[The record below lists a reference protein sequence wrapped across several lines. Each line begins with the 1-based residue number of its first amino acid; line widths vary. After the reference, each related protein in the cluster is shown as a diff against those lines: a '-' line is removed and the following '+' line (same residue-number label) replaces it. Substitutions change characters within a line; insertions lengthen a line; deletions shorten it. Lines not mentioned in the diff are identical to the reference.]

1 MSKSY
6 DFAGWVTRA
15 NLRCTDGR
23 IIMNDAFKG
32 CDGKRVPLVWAH
44 QHNSVEDV
52 LGHMDLENRGEG
64 VYGYGYFNETD
75 SGQNAKE
82 LVRNGDVTAMSIYA
96 NQLKQEGSSV
106 RHGVIR
112 EVSLVLA
119 GANPG
124 AFIDSVMMHAD
135 GTTYTSDDEAQIY
148 TGKVMEV
155 IDMANKLEHADQAEE
170 KQEKPAAEK
179 PEEGNETIGEIFNT
193 LSDKQKKAVYAIV
206 GSIMDDEDGD
216 DEEDD
221 DEEDDSEEDDA
232 DMKHNVFDTETN
244 PMDVISHDEMTA
256 VITDARSRGSMKDAA
271 LAHGITNIG
280 NLFPEAQM
288 IEKTPE
294 FYKRDTDWV
303 SVVMNG
309 VHRSPFRRVKSTYA
323 DITADDARAR
333 GYVKGNQKVEE
344 TITALKR
351 VTTPTTVYKLQKLD
365 RDDVIDITDFD
376 VVAWIKGEM
385 RMMLDEEIARAILVG
400 DGRTASSNDKINEQ
414 NIRPIWKDDE
424 AYTIHHITALAK
436 DATQDDVAIA
446 FIRDSVKSRKDYKGS
461 GNPTL
466 FTTEDHL
473 TNMLL
478 LEDRVGRRLYDTVEK
493 LATAMRVSRIITVPV
508 MEGLSRVTTAA
519 DAGVTT
525 GTTVQLA
532 GIIVNLGDYNVG
544 ADRGGEVN
552 LFDDFDIN
560 YNKQEYLIE
569 TRCSGAMIRPK
580 AAIALEY
587 YQATA

>member
-23 IIMNDAFKG
+23 IIMNDAFKD

-44 QHNSVEDV
+44 QHNSVDDV

-106 RHGVIR
+106 KHGVIR

-135 GTTYTSDDEAQIY
+135 GTTYTSEDEAQIY
-148 TGKVMEV
+148 TGKIMEV
-155 IDMANKLEHADQAEE
+155 IDMANKLEHADQAKE
-170 KQEKPAAEK
+170 KQETPAAEK

-206 GSIMDDEDGD
+206 GSIMDNEDGD
-216 DEEDD
+216 DEE
-221 DEEDDSEEDDA
+221 EENDSEEDDA

-256 VITDARSRGSMKDAA
+256 VITEARSRGSMKDAA
-271 LAHGITNIG
+271 LAHGITNVG
-280 NLFPEAQM
+280 NLFPEAQT

-309 VHRSPFRRVKSTYA
+309 VHRSPFSRVKSTYA

-333 GYVKGNQKVEE
+333 GYVKGNQKAEE
-344 TITALKR
+344 TIAALKR
-351 VTTPTTVYKLQKLD
+351 VTTPTTIYKLQKLD
-365 RDDVIDITDFD
+365 RDDVVDITDFD

-400 DGRTASSNDKINEQ
+400 DGRNASSNDKINEQ

-424 AYTIHHITALAK
+424 AYTIHHIAELAK

-461 GNPTL
+461 GNPIL

-519 DAGVTT
+519 DAGVST
-525 GTTVQLA
+525 GTTVHLA

-580 AAIALEY
+580 SAIALEY
-587 YQATA
+587 CQAIA

>member
-23 IIMNDAFKG
+23 IIMNDAFKD

-44 QHNSVEDV
+44 QHNSVDDV

-135 GTTYTSDDEAQIY
+135 GTTYTSEDEAQIY
-148 TGKVMEV
+148 TGKIMEV
-155 IDMANKLEHADQAEE
+155 IDMANKLKHADQAEE
-170 KQEKPAAEK
+170 KQETPAAEK

-206 GSIMDDEDGD
+206 GSIMDDEDG
-216 DEEDD
+216 E

-280 NLFPEAQM
+280 NLFPEAQT

-303 SVVMNG
+303 SVVMSG
-309 VHRSPFRRVKSTYA
+309 VHRSPFSRVKSTYA

-344 TITALKR
+344 TIAALKR
-351 VTTPTTVYKLQKLD
+351 VTTPTTIYKLQKLD
-365 RDDVIDITDFD
+365 RDDVVDITDFD

-400 DGRTASSNDKINEQ
+400 DGRNASSNDKINEQ

-424 AYTIHHITALAK
+424 AYTIHHIAELAK

-461 GNPTL
+461 GNPIL

-473 TNMLL
+473 TNTLL

-508 MEGLSRVTTAA
+508 MEGLTRTTTSA
-519 DAGVTT
+519 DVGVTN

-580 AAIALEY
+580 SAIALEY
-587 YQATA
+587 YMATT

>member
-135 GTTYTSDDEAQIY
+135 GTTYTSEDEAQIY

-170 KQEKPAAEK
+170 KQEKPAAKK
-179 PEEGNETIGEIFNT
+179 PEEGNETIGEIFKT

-206 GSIMDDEDGD
+206 GSIMDDEDG
-216 DEEDD
+216 D

>member
-23 IIMNDAFKG
+23 IIMNDAFKD

-44 QHNSVEDV
+44 QHNSVDDV

-106 RHGVIR
+106 KHGVIR

-135 GTTYTSDDEAQIY
+135 GTTYTSEDEAQIY
-148 TGKVMEV
+148 TGKIMEV
-155 IDMANKLEHADQAEE
+155 IDMANKLEHADQAKE
-170 KQEKPAAEK
+170 KQETPAAEK

-216 DEEDD
+216 DEE
-221 DEEDDSEEDDA
+221 EDDSEEDDA

-256 VITDARSRGSMKDAA
+256 VITEARSRGSMKDAA
-271 LAHGITNIG
+271 LAHGITNVG
-280 NLFPEAQM
+280 NLFPEAQT

-309 VHRSPFRRVKSTYA
+309 VHRSPFSRVKSTYA

-333 GYVKGNQKVEE
+333 GYVKGNQKAEE
-344 TITALKR
+344 TIAALKR
-351 VTTPTTVYKLQKLD
+351 VTTPTTIYKLQKLD
-365 RDDVIDITDFD
+365 RDDVVDITDFD

-400 DGRTASSNDKINEQ
+400 DGRNASSNDKINEQ

-424 AYTIHHITALAK
+424 AYTIHHIAELAK

-461 GNPTL
+461 GNPIL

-508 MEGLSRVTTAA
+508 MEGLTRTTTSA
-519 DAGVTT
+519 DVGVTS

-580 AAIALEY
+580 GAIALEY
-587 YQATA
+587 YMATA

>member
-23 IIMNDAFKG
+23 IIMNDAFKD

-44 QHNSVEDV
+44 QHNSVDDV

-135 GTTYTSDDEAQIY
+135 GTTYTSEDEAQIY
-148 TGKVMEV
+148 TGKIMEV
-155 IDMANKLEHADQAEE
+155 IDMANKLKHADQAEE
-170 KQEKPAAEK
+170 KKETPAAEK

-193 LSDKQKKAVYAIV
+193 LSEKQKKAVYAIV

-216 DEEDD
+216 DEEDN
-221 DEEDDSEEDDA
+221 SEEDDA

-280 NLFPEAQM
+280 NLFPEAQT

-309 VHRSPFRRVKSTYA
+309 VHRSPFSRVKSTYA

-344 TITALKR
+344 TIAALKR
-351 VTTPTTVYKLQKLD
+351 VTTPTTIYKLQKLD
-365 RDDVIDITDFD
+365 RDDVVDITDFD

-400 DGRTASSNDKINEQ
+400 DGRNASSNDKINEQ

-424 AYTIHHITALAK
+424 AYTIHHIAELAK
-436 DATQDDVAIA
+436 DATQDEVAIA

-461 GNPTL
+461 GNPIL

-508 MEGLSRVTTAA
+508 MEGLTRTTTSA
-519 DAGVTT
+519 DVGVTN
-525 GTTVQLA
+525 GTTVYLA

-580 AAIALEY
+580 GAIALEY
-587 YQATA
+587 YMATT

>member
-23 IIMNDAFKG
+23 IIMNDAFKD

-44 QHNSVEDV
+44 QHNSVDDV

-135 GTTYTSDDEAQIY
+135 GTTYTSEDEAQIY
-148 TGKVMEV
+148 TGKIMEV
-155 IDMANKLEHADQAEE
+155 IDMANKLEHADQAKE
-170 KQEKPAAEK
+170 KQETPAAEK

-216 DEEDD
+216 DEE
-221 DEEDDSEEDDA
+221 EDDYEEDDA
-232 DMKHNVFDTETN
+232 DMKHNVFDNETN

-271 LAHGITNIG
+271 LAHGITNVG
-280 NLFPEAQM
+280 NLFPEAQT

-309 VHRSPFRRVKSTYA
+309 VHRSPFSRVKSTYA

-333 GYVKGNQKVEE
+333 GYVKGNQKAEE
-344 TITALKR
+344 TIAALKR
-351 VTTPTTVYKLQKLD
+351 VTTPTTIYKLQKLD
-365 RDDVIDITDFD
+365 RDDVVDITDFD

-400 DGRTASSNDKINEQ
+400 DGRNASSNDKINEQ

-424 AYTIHHITALAK
+424 AYTIHHIAELAK

-461 GNPTL
+461 GNPIL

-508 MEGLSRVTTAA
+508 MEGLTRTTTSA
-519 DAGVTT
+519 DVGVTS

-580 AAIALEY
+580 GAIALEY
-587 YQATA
+587 YVATA

>member
-23 IIMNDAFKG
+23 IIMNDAFKD

-64 VYGYGYFNETD
+64 VYGYGYFNETE

-135 GTTYTSDDEAQIY
+135 GTTYTSEDEAQIY

-170 KQEKPAAEK
+170 KQETPAAEK

-206 GSIMDDEDGD
+206 GSIMDDADDG
-216 DEEDD
+216 D

-244 PMDVISHDEMTA
+244 PTDVISHDEMTA
-256 VITDARSRGSMKDAA
+256 VIADARSRGSMKDAA
-271 LAHGITNIG
+271 LAHGVTNIG
-280 NLFPEAQM
+280 NLFPEAQT

-309 VHRSPFRRVKSTYA
+309 VHRSPFSRVKSTYA

-344 TITALKR
+344 TIAALKR
-351 VTTPTTVYKLQKLD
+351 VTTPTTIYKLQKLD

-508 MEGLSRVTTAA
+508 MEGLYRVTTAA

-587 YQATA
+587 YQAVA

>member
-23 IIMNDAFKG
+23 IIMNDAFKD

-44 QHNSVEDV
+44 QHNSVDDV

-106 RHGVIR
+106 KHGVIR

-135 GTTYTSDDEAQIY
+135 GTTYTSEDEAQIY
-148 TGKVMEV
+148 TGKIMEV
-155 IDMANKLEHADQAEE
+155 IDMANKLEHADQAKE
-170 KQEKPAAEK
+170 KQETPAAEK

-216 DEEDD
+216 DEE
-221 DEEDDSEEDDA
+221 EDNSEEDDA

-271 LAHGITNIG
+271 LAHGITNVG
-280 NLFPEAQM
+280 NLFPEAQT

-309 VHRSPFRRVKSTYA
+309 VHRSPFSRVKSTYA

-333 GYVKGNQKVEE
+333 GYVKGNQKAEE
-344 TITALKR
+344 TIAALKR
-351 VTTPTTVYKLQKLD
+351 VTTPTTIYKLQKLD
-365 RDDVIDITDFD
+365 RDDVVDITDFD

-400 DGRTASSNDKINEQ
+400 DGRNASSNDKINEQ

-424 AYTIHHITALAK
+424 AYTIHHIAELAK

-461 GNPTL
+461 GNPIL

-508 MEGLSRVTTAA
+508 MEGLTRTTTSA
-519 DAGVTT
+519 DVGVTS

-580 AAIALEY
+580 GAIALEY
-587 YQATA
+587 YMATT

>member
-23 IIMNDAFKG
+23 IIMNDAFKD

-44 QHNSVEDV
+44 QHNSVDDV

-135 GTTYTSDDEAQIY
+135 GTTYTSEDEAQIY
-148 TGKVMEV
+148 TGKIMEV
-155 IDMANKLEHADQAEE
+155 IDMANKLEHADQAKE
-170 KQEKPAAEK
+170 KQETPAAEK

-206 GSIMDDEDGD
+206 GSIMDDENGD
-216 DEEDD
+216 DEK
-221 DEEDDSEEDDA
+221 EDDSEEDDA

-244 PMDVISHDEMTA
+244 HMDVISHDEMTA

-280 NLFPEAQM
+280 NLFPEAQT

-309 VHRSPFRRVKSTYA
+309 VHRSPFSRVKSTYA

-344 TITALKR
+344 TIAALKR
-351 VTTPTTVYKLQKLD
+351 VTTPTTIYKIQKLD
-365 RDDVIDITDFD
+365 RDDAIDITDFD

-400 DGRTASSNDKINEQ
+400 DGRNASSNDKINEQ

-424 AYTIHHITALAK
+424 AYTIHHIAELAEG
-436 DATQDDVAIA
+436 ATQDDVAIA

-461 GNPTL
+461 GNPIL

-508 MEGLSRVTTAA
+508 MEGLTRMTTSA
-519 DAGVTT
+519 DVGVTS

-552 LFDDFDIN
+552 LFEDFDIN

-580 AAIALEY
+580 GAIALEY
-587 YQATA
+587 YMATA

>member
-23 IIMNDAFKG
+23 IIMNDAFKD

-44 QHNSVEDV
+44 QHNSVDDV

-135 GTTYTSDDEAQIY
+135 GTTYTSEDEAQIY
-148 TGKVMEV
+148 TGKIMEV
-155 IDMANKLEHADQAEE
+155 IDMANKLKHADQAEE
-170 KQEKPAAEK
+170 KQETPAAEK

-216 DEEDD
+216 NE
-221 DEEDDSEEDDA
+221 EEDDSEEDDA

-280 NLFPEAQM
+280 NLFPEAQT

-309 VHRSPFRRVKSTYA
+309 VHRSPFSRVKSTYA

-333 GYVKGNQKVEE
+333 GYVKGTQKVEE
-344 TITALKR
+344 TIAALKR
-351 VTTPTTVYKLQKLD
+351 VTTPTTIYKLQKLD
-365 RDDVIDITDFD
+365 RDDVVDITDFD

-400 DGRTASSNDKINEQ
+400 DGRNASSNDKINEQ

-424 AYTIHHITALAK
+424 AYTIHHIAELAK

-461 GNPTL
+461 GNPIL

-508 MEGLSRVTTAA
+508 MEGLTRTTTSA
-519 DAGVTT
+519 DVGVTS

-580 AAIALEY
+580 GAIALEY
-587 YQATA
+587 YMATT

>member
-23 IIMNDAFKG
+23 IIMNDAFKD

-44 QHNSVEDV
+44 QHNSVDDV

-135 GTTYTSDDEAQIY
+135 GTTYTSEDEAQIY
-148 TGKVMEV
+148 TGKIMEV
-155 IDMANKLEHADQAEE
+155 IDMANKLEHADQMEE
-170 KQEKPAAEK
+170 KKEKPSAEK

-216 DEEDD
+216 N
-221 DEEDDSEEDDA
+221 EEDDSEEDDA

-280 NLFPEAQM
+280 NLFPEAQT

-303 SVVMNG
+303 SVVMSG
-309 VHRSPFRRVKSTYA
+309 VHRSPFSRVKSTYA

-344 TITALKR
+344 TIAALKR
-351 VTTPTTVYKLQKLD
+351 VTTPTTIYKLQKLD

-400 DGRTASSNDKINEQ
+400 DGRNASSNDKINEQ

-424 AYTIHHITALAK
+424 AYTIHHIAELDK

-461 GNPTL
+461 GNPIL

-508 MEGLSRVTTAA
+508 MEGLTRTTTSA
-519 DAGVTT
+519 DVGVTS

-580 AAIALEY
+580 GAIALEY
-587 YQATA
+587 YMAAT

>member
-23 IIMNDAFKG
+23 IIMNDAFKD

-44 QHNSVEDV
+44 QHNSVDDV

-135 GTTYTSDDEAQIY
+135 GTTYTSEDEAQIY
-148 TGKVMEV
+148 TGKIMEV
-155 IDMANKLEHADQAEE
+155 IDMANKFEHADQMEE
-170 KQEKPAAEK
+170 KKEKPSAEK

-216 DEEDD
+216 NE
-221 DEEDDSEEDDA
+221 EEDDSEEDDA

-280 NLFPEAQM
+280 NLFPEAQT

-303 SVVMNG
+303 SVVMSG
-309 VHRSPFRRVKSTYA
+309 VHRSPFSRVKSTYA

-344 TITALKR
+344 TIAALKR
-351 VTTPTTVYKLQKLD
+351 VTTPTTIYKLQKLD
-365 RDDVIDITDFD
+365 RDDVVDITDFD

-400 DGRTASSNDKINEQ
+400 DGRNASSNDKINEQ

-424 AYTIHHITALAK
+424 AYTIHHIAELAK

-461 GNPTL
+461 GNPIL

-508 MEGLSRVTTAA
+508 MEGLTRTTTSA
-519 DAGVTT
+519 DVGVTS

-580 AAIALEY
+580 GAIALEY
-587 YQATA
+587 YMATA

>member
-23 IIMNDAFKG
+23 IIMNDAFKD

-44 QHNSVEDV
+44 QHNSVDDV

-135 GTTYTSDDEAQIY
+135 GTTYTSEDEAQIY
-148 TGKVMEV
+148 TGKIMEV
-155 IDMANKLEHADQAEE
+155 IDMANKLEHADQAKE
-170 KQEKPAAEK
+170 KQETPAAEK

-216 DEEDD
+216 DEEE
-221 DEEDDSEEDDA
+221 EEDDSEEDDA

-271 LAHGITNIG
+271 LAHGITNVG
-280 NLFPEAQM
+280 NLFPEAQT

-309 VHRSPFRRVKSTYA
+309 VHRSPFSRVKSTYA

-333 GYVKGNQKVEE
+333 GYVKGNQKAEE
-344 TITALKR
+344 TIAALKR
-351 VTTPTTVYKLQKLD
+351 VTTPTTIYKLQKLD
-365 RDDVIDITDFD
+365 RDDVVDITDFD

-400 DGRTASSNDKINEQ
+400 DGRNASSNDKINEQ

-424 AYTIHHITALAK
+424 AYTIHHIAELAK

-461 GNPTL
+461 GNPIL

-508 MEGLSRVTTAA
+508 MEGLTRTTTSA
-519 DAGVTT
+519 DVGVTS

-580 AAIALEY
+580 GAIALEY
-587 YQATA
+587 YMATT

>member
-23 IIMNDAFKG
+23 IIMNDAFKD

-44 QHNSVEDV
+44 QHNSVDDV

-135 GTTYTSDDEAQIY
+135 GTTYTSEDEAQIY
-148 TGKVMEV
+148 TGKIMEV
-155 IDMANKLEHADQAEE
+155 IDMANKLKHADQAEE
-170 KQEKPAAEK
+170 KQETTTAEK

-193 LSDKQKKAVYAIV
+193 LNDKQKKAVYAIV
-206 GSIMDDEDGD
+206 GSIMDDEDG
-216 DEEDD
+216 D

-271 LAHGITNIG
+271 LAHGITNVG
-280 NLFPEAQM
+280 NLFPEAQT

-309 VHRSPFRRVKSTYA
+309 VHRSPFSRVKSTYA

-333 GYVKGNQKVEE
+333 GYVKGNQKSEE
-344 TITALKR
+344 TIAALKR
-351 VTTPTTVYKLQKLD
+351 VTTPTTIYKLQKLD
-365 RDDVIDITDFD
+365 RDDVVDITDFD

-400 DGRTASSNDKINEQ
+400 DGRNASSNDKINEQ

-424 AYTIHHITALAK
+424 AYTIHHIAELAK
-436 DATQDDVAIA
+436 DATQDDVAMA

-461 GNPTL
+461 GNPIL

-508 MEGLSRVTTAA
+508 MEGLTRTTTSA
-519 DAGVTT
+519 DVGVTS
-525 GTTVQLA
+525 GTTVYLA

-580 AAIALEY
+580 GAIALEY
-587 YQATA
+587 YMATA

>member
-135 GTTYTSDDEAQIY
+135 GTTYTSEDEAQIY

-170 KQEKPAAEK
+170 KQETPAAEK
-179 PEEGNETIGEIFNT
+179 PEEGNETIGEIFKT

-206 GSIMDDEDGD
+206 GSIMDDEDG
-216 DEEDD
+216 D

-256 VITDARSRGSMKDAA
+256 VITDARSRGSMKDAT

-280 NLFPEAQM
+280 NLFPEAQT

-309 VHRSPFRRVKSTYA
+309 VHRSPFSRVKSTYA

-344 TITALKR
+344 TIAALKR
-351 VTTPTTVYKLQKLD
+351 VTTPTTIYKLQKLD

-400 DGRTASSNDKINEQ
+400 DGRSASSNDKINEQ

-424 AYTIHHITALAK
+424 AYTIHHIAKLAK

-446 FIRDSVKSRKDYKGS
+446 FIRDSVKSRKDYKGG

-493 LATAMRVSRIITVPV
+493 LATAMRVSRIVTVPV
-508 MEGLSRVTTAA
+508 MEGLTRTTTSA
-519 DAGVTT
+519 DVGVTA

-560 YNKQEYLIE
+560 FNKQEYLIE

-580 AAIALEY
+580 GAIALEY

>member
-23 IIMNDAFKG
+23 IIMNDAFKD

-44 QHNSVEDV
+44 QHNSVDDV

-135 GTTYTSDDEAQIY
+135 GTTYTSEDEAQIY
-148 TGKVMEV
+148 TGKIMEV
-155 IDMANKLEHADQAEE
+155 IDMANKLKHADQAEE
-170 KQEKPAAEK
+170 KQETPAAEK

-216 DEEDD
+216 NE
-221 DEEDDSEEDDA
+221 EEDDSEEDDA

-280 NLFPEAQM
+280 NLFPEAQT

-303 SVVMNG
+303 SVVMSG
-309 VHRSPFRRVKSTYA
+309 VHRSPFSRVKSTYA

-344 TITALKR
+344 TIAALKR
-351 VTTPTTVYKLQKLD
+351 VTTPTTIYKLQKLD

-400 DGRTASSNDKINEQ
+400 DGRNASSNDKINEQ

-424 AYTIHHITALAK
+424 AYTIHHIAELAK

-461 GNPTL
+461 GNPIL

-508 MEGLSRVTTAA
+508 MEGLTRTTTSA
-519 DAGVTT
+519 DVGVTS

-580 AAIALEY
+580 GAIALEY
-587 YQATA
+587 YMATT

>member
-23 IIMNDAFKG
+23 IIMNDAFKD

-44 QHNSVEDV
+44 QHNSVDDV

-135 GTTYTSDDEAQIY
+135 GTTYTSEDEAQIY
-148 TGKVMEV
+148 TGKIMEV
-155 IDMANKLEHADQAEE
+155 IDMANKLKHADQAEE
-170 KQEKPAAEK
+170 KQETPAAEK

-216 DEEDD
+216 NE
-221 DEEDDSEEDDA
+221 EEDDSEEDDA

-280 NLFPEAQM
+280 NLFPEAQT

-309 VHRSPFRRVKSTYA
+309 VHRSPFSRVKSTYA

-344 TITALKR
+344 TIAALKR
-351 VTTPTTVYKLQKLD
+351 VTTPTTIYKLQKLD

-376 VVAWIKGEM
+376 GVAWIKGEM

-400 DGRTASSNDKINEQ
+400 DGRNASSNDKINEQ

-424 AYTIHHITALAK
+424 AYTIHHIAELAK

-461 GNPTL
+461 GNPIL

-508 MEGLSRVTTAA
+508 MEGLTRTTTSA
-519 DAGVTT
+519 DVGVTS

-580 AAIALEY
+580 GAIALEY
-587 YQATA
+587 YMATT

>member
-23 IIMNDAFKG
+23 IIMNDAFKD

-44 QHNSVEDV
+44 QHNSVDDV

-135 GTTYTSDDEAQIY
+135 GTTYTSEDEAQIY
-148 TGKVMEV
+148 TGKIMEV
-155 IDMANKLEHADQAEE
+155 IDMANKLEHADQAKE
-170 KQEKPAAEK
+170 KQETPAAEK

-216 DEEDD
+216 DE
-221 DEEDDSEEDDA
+221 EEDDSEEDDA

-271 LAHGITNIG
+271 LAHGITNVG
-280 NLFPEAQM
+280 NLFPEAQT

-309 VHRSPFRRVKSTYA
+309 VHRSPFSRVKSTYA

-333 GYVKGNQKVEE
+333 GYVKGNQKAEE
-344 TITALKR
+344 TIAALKR
-351 VTTPTTVYKLQKLD
+351 VTTPTTIYKLQKLD
-365 RDDVIDITDFD
+365 RDDVVDITDFD

-400 DGRTASSNDKINEQ
+400 DGRNASSNDKINEQ

-424 AYTIHHITALAK
+424 AYTIHHIAELAK

-461 GNPTL
+461 GNPIL

-508 MEGLSRVTTAA
+508 MEGLTRTTTSA
-519 DAGVTT
+519 DVGVTS
-525 GTTVQLA
+525 GTTVYLA

-580 AAIALEY
+580 GAIALEY
-587 YQATA
+587 YMATA

>member
-135 GTTYTSDDEAQIY
+135 GTTYTSEDEAQIY

-170 KQEKPAAEK
+170 KQETPAAEK
-179 PEEGNETIGEIFNT
+179 PEEGNETIGEIFKT

-206 GSIMDDEDGD
+206 GSIMDDEDG
-216 DEEDD
+216 D

-280 NLFPEAQM
+280 NLFPEAQT

-309 VHRSPFRRVKSTYA
+309 VHRSPFSRVKSTYA

-344 TITALKR
+344 TIAALKR
-351 VTTPTTVYKLQKLD
+351 VTTPTTIYKLQKLD

-400 DGRTASSNDKINEQ
+400 DGRSASSNDKINEQ

-424 AYTIHHITALAK
+424 AYTIHHIAKLAK

-446 FIRDSVKSRKDYKGS
+446 FIRDSVKSRKDYKGG

-493 LATAMRVSRIITVPV
+493 LATAMRVSRIVTVPV
-508 MEGLSRVTTAA
+508 MEGLTRTTTSA

-580 AAIALEY
+580 GAIALEY
-587 YQATA
+587 YMATA

>member
-23 IIMNDAFKG
+23 IIMNDAFKD

-44 QHNSVEDV
+44 QHNSVDDV

-135 GTTYTSDDEAQIY
+135 GTTYTSEDEAQIY
-148 TGKVMEV
+148 TGKIMEV
-155 IDMANKLEHADQAEE
+155 IDMANKLEHADQAKE
-170 KQEKPAAEK
+170 KQETPAAEK

-216 DEEDD
+216 DEE
-221 DEEDDSEEDDA
+221 ENDSEEDDA
-232 DMKHNVFDTETN
+232 DMKHNVFDTETT

-271 LAHGITNIG
+271 LAHGITNVG
-280 NLFPEAQM
+280 NLFPEAQT

-309 VHRSPFRRVKSTYA
+309 VHRSPFSRVKSTYA

-333 GYVKGNQKVEE
+333 GYVKGNQKAEE
-344 TITALKR
+344 TIAALKR
-351 VTTPTTVYKLQKLD
+351 VTTPTTIYKLQKLD
-365 RDDVIDITDFD
+365 RDDVVDITDFD

-400 DGRTASSNDKINEQ
+400 DGRNASSNDKINEQ

-424 AYTIHHITALAK
+424 AYTIHHIAELAK

-461 GNPTL
+461 GNPIL

-508 MEGLSRVTTAA
+508 MEGLTRTTTSA
-519 DAGVTT
+519 DVGVTS

-580 AAIALEY
+580 GAIALEY
-587 YQATA
+587 YMATT

>member
-23 IIMNDAFKG
+23 IIMNDAFKD

-44 QHNSVEDV
+44 QHNSVDDV

-106 RHGVIR
+106 KHGVIR

-135 GTTYTSDDEAQIY
+135 GTTYTSEDEAQIY
-148 TGKVMEV
+148 TGKIMEV
-155 IDMANKLEHADQAEE
+155 IDMANKLEHADQAKE
-170 KQEKPAAEK
+170 KQETPAAEK

-216 DEEDD
+216 DE
-221 DEEDDSEEDDA
+221 EEDDSEEDDA

-271 LAHGITNIG
+271 LAHGITSVG
-280 NLFPEAQM
+280 NLFPEAQT

-309 VHRSPFRRVKSTYA
+309 VHRSPFSRVKSTYA

-333 GYVKGNQKVEE
+333 GYVKGNQKAEE
-344 TITALKR
+344 TIAALKR
-351 VTTPTTVYKLQKLD
+351 VTTPTTIYKLQKLD
-365 RDDVIDITDFD
+365 RDDVVDITDFD

-400 DGRTASSNDKINEQ
+400 DGRNASSNDKINEQ

-424 AYTIHHITALAK
+424 AYTIHHIAELAK

-461 GNPTL
+461 GNPIL

-508 MEGLSRVTTAA
+508 MEGLTRTTTSA
-519 DAGVTT
+519 DVGVTS
-525 GTTVQLA
+525 GTIVQLA

-580 AAIALEY
+580 GAIALEY
-587 YQATA
+587 YMATA

>member
-23 IIMNDAFKG
+23 IIMNDAFKD

-44 QHNSVEDV
+44 QHNSVDDV

-135 GTTYTSDDEAQIY
+135 GTTYTSEDEAQIY
-148 TGKVMEV
+148 TGKIMEV
-155 IDMANKLEHADQAEE
+155 IDMANKLEHADQAKE
-170 KQEKPAAEK
+170 KQETPAAEN

-216 DEEDD
+216 NE
-221 DEEDDSEEDDA
+221 EEDDSEEDDA

-280 NLFPEAQM
+280 NLFPEAQT

-303 SVVMNG
+303 SVVMSG
-309 VHRSPFRRVKSTYA
+309 VHRSPFSRVKSTYA

-344 TITALKR
+344 TIAALKR
-351 VTTPTTVYKLQKLD
+351 VTTPTTIYKLQKLD

-400 DGRTASSNDKINEQ
+400 DGRNASSNDKINEQ

-424 AYTIHHITALAK
+424 AYTIHHIAELAK

-461 GNPTL
+461 GNPIL

-508 MEGLSRVTTAA
+508 MEGLTRTTTSA
-519 DAGVTT
+519 DVGVTS

-580 AAIALEY
+580 GAIALEY
-587 YQATA
+587 YMATA

>member
-23 IIMNDAFKG
+23 IIMNDAFKD

-44 QHNSVEDV
+44 QHNSVDDV

-106 RHGVIR
+106 KHGVIR

-135 GTTYTSDDEAQIY
+135 GTTYTSEDEAQIY
-148 TGKVMEV
+148 TGKIMEV
-155 IDMANKLEHADQAEE
+155 IDMANNLEHADQTEE
-170 KQEKPAAEK
+170 KQKTPAAEK

-216 DEEDD
+216 N
-221 DEEDDSEEDDA
+221 EEDDSEEDDA

-256 VITDARSRGSMKDAA
+256 VITEARSRGSMKDAA
-271 LAHGITNIG
+271 LAHGITNVG
-280 NLFPEAQM
+280 NLFPEAQT

-309 VHRSPFRRVKSTYA
+309 VHRSPFSRVKSTYA

-333 GYVKGNQKVEE
+333 GYVKGNQKAEE
-344 TITALKR
+344 TIAALKR
-351 VTTPTTVYKLQKLD
+351 VTTPTTIYKLQKLD

-400 DGRTASSNDKINEQ
+400 DGRNASSNDKINEQ

-424 AYTIHHITALAK
+424 AYTIHHIAELAK

-461 GNPTL
+461 GNPIL

-508 MEGLSRVTTAA
+508 MEGLTRTTTSA
-519 DAGVTT
+519 DVGVTS
-525 GTTVQLA
+525 GTTVYLA

-580 AAIALEY
+580 GAIALEY
-587 YQATA
+587 YMATT

>member
-23 IIMNDAFKG
+23 IIMNDAFKD

-44 QHNSVEDV
+44 QHNSVDDV

-135 GTTYTSDDEAQIY
+135 GTTYTSEDEAQIY
-148 TGKVMEV
+148 TGKIMEV
-155 IDMANKLEHADQAEE
+155 IDMANKLEHADQAKE
-170 KQEKPAAEK
+170 KQETPAAEK

-206 GSIMDDEDGD
+206 GSIMDDENGD
-216 DEEDD
+216 NE
-221 DEEDDSEEDDA
+221 EEDDSEEDDA

-280 NLFPEAQM
+280 NLFPEAQT

-303 SVVMNG
+303 SVVMSG
-309 VHRSPFRRVKSTYA
+309 VHRSPFSRVKSTYA

-344 TITALKR
+344 TIAALKR
-351 VTTPTTVYKLQKLD
+351 VTTPTTIYKLQKLD
-365 RDDVIDITDFD
+365 RDDVVDITDFD

-400 DGRTASSNDKINEQ
+400 DGRNASSNDKINEQ

-424 AYTIHHITALAK
+424 AYTIHHIAELAK

-461 GNPTL
+461 GNPIL

-508 MEGLSRVTTAA
+508 MEGLTRTTTSA
-519 DAGVTT
+519 DVGVTS

-580 AAIALEY
+580 GAIALEY
-587 YQATA
+587 YMATT

>member
-23 IIMNDAFKG
+23 IIMNDAFKD

-135 GTTYTSDDEAQIY
+135 GTTYTSEDEAQIY

-170 KQEKPAAEK
+170 KQETPAAEK

-206 GSIMDDEDGD
+206 GSIMDDEDG
-216 DEEDD
+216 D

-280 NLFPEAQM
+280 NLFPEAQT

-309 VHRSPFRRVKSTYA
+309 VHRSPFSRVKSTYA

-344 TITALKR
+344 TIAALKR
-351 VTTPTTVYKLQKLD
+351 VTTPTTIYKLQKLD

-400 DGRTASSNDKINEQ
+400 DGRSASSNDKINEQ

-424 AYTIHHITALAK
+424 AYTIHHIAKLAK

-493 LATAMRVSRIITVPV
+493 LATAMRVSRIVTVPV
-508 MEGLSRVTTAA
+508 MEGLTRTTTSA

-580 AAIALEY
+580 GAIALEY
-587 YQATA
+587 YMATA

>member
-23 IIMNDAFKG
+23 IIMNDAFKD

-135 GTTYTSDDEAQIY
+135 GTTYTSEDEAQIY

-170 KQEKPAAEK
+170 KQETPAAEK

-206 GSIMDDEDGD
+206 GSIMDDEDG
-216 DEEDD
+216 D

-256 VITDARSRGSMKDAA
+256 VITDARSRGSMKDAT

-280 NLFPEAQM
+280 NLFPEAQT

-309 VHRSPFRRVKSTYA
+309 VHRSPFSRVKSTYA

-333 GYVKGNQKVEE
+333 GYVKGKQKVEE
-344 TITALKR
+344 TIAALKR
-351 VTTPTTVYKLQKLD
+351 VTTPTTIYKLQKLD

-400 DGRTASSNDKINEQ
+400 DGRSASSNDKINEQ

-424 AYTIHHITALAK
+424 AYTIHHIAKLAK

-446 FIRDSVKSRKDYKGS
+446 FIRDSVKSRKDYKGG

-508 MEGLSRVTTAA
+508 MEGLTRTTTSA
-519 DAGVTT
+519 DVGVTA

-560 YNKQEYLIE
+560 FNKQEYLIE

-580 AAIALEY
+580 GAIALEY
-587 YQATA
+587 YQETA

>member
-23 IIMNDAFKG
+23 IIMNDAFKD

-44 QHNSVEDV
+44 QHNSVDDV

-106 RHGVIR
+106 KHGVIR

-135 GTTYTSDDEAQIY
+135 GTTYTSEDEAQIY
-148 TGKVMEV
+148 TGKIMEV
-155 IDMANKLEHADQAEE
+155 IDMANKLEHADQAKE
-170 KQEKPAAEK
+170 KQETPTAEK

-216 DEEDD
+216 DE
-221 DEEDDSEEDDA
+221 EEDDSEEDDA

-271 LAHGITNIG
+271 LAHGITNVG
-280 NLFPEAQM
+280 NLFPEAQT

-309 VHRSPFRRVKSTYA
+309 VHRSPFSRVKSTYA

-333 GYVKGNQKVEE
+333 GYVKGNQKAEE
-344 TITALKR
+344 TIAALKR
-351 VTTPTTVYKLQKLD
+351 VTTPTTIYKLQKLD
-365 RDDVIDITDFD
+365 RDDVVDITDFD

-400 DGRTASSNDKINEQ
+400 DGRNASSNDKINEQ

-424 AYTIHHITALAK
+424 AYTIHHIAELAK

-461 GNPTL
+461 GNPIL

-508 MEGLSRVTTAA
+508 MEGLTRTTTSA
-519 DAGVTT
+519 DVGVTS

-580 AAIALEY
+580 GAIALEY
-587 YQATA
+587 YMATT

>member
-23 IIMNDAFKG
+23 IIMNDAFKD

-44 QHNSVEDV
+44 QHNSVDDV

-106 RHGVIR
+106 KHGVIR

-135 GTTYTSDDEAQIY
+135 GTTYTSEDEAQIY
-148 TGKVMEV
+148 TGKIMEV
-155 IDMANKLEHADQAEE
+155 IDMANKLEHADQTKE
-170 KQEKPAAEK
+170 KQETPAAEK

-216 DEEDD
+216 DEE
-221 DEEDDSEEDDA
+221 EDDSEEDDA

-244 PMDVISHDEMTA
+244 HMDVISHDEMTA

-271 LAHGITNIG
+271 LAHGITNVG
-280 NLFPEAQM
+280 NLFPEAQT

-309 VHRSPFRRVKSTYA
+309 VHRSPFSRVKSTYA

-333 GYVKGNQKVEE
+333 GYVKGNQKAEE
-344 TITALKR
+344 TIAALKR
-351 VTTPTTVYKLQKLD
+351 VTTPTTIYKLQKLD
-365 RDDVIDITDFD
+365 RDDVVDITDFD

-400 DGRTASSNDKINEQ
+400 DGRNASSNDKINEQ

-424 AYTIHHITALAK
+424 AYTIHHIAELAK

-461 GNPTL
+461 GNPIL

-508 MEGLSRVTTAA
+508 MEGLTRTTTSA
-519 DAGVTT
+519 DVGVTS

-580 AAIALEY
+580 GAIALEY
-587 YQATA
+587 YMATT

>member
-23 IIMNDAFKG
+23 IIMNDAFKD

-44 QHNSVEDV
+44 QHNSVDDV

-135 GTTYTSDDEAQIY
+135 GTTYTSEDEAQIY
-148 TGKVMEV
+148 TGKIMEV
-155 IDMANKLEHADQAEE
+155 IDMANKLEHADQAKE
-170 KQEKPAAEK
+170 KQETPAAEK

-193 LSDKQKKAVYAIV
+193 LSDKQKKAVYAII
-206 GSIMDDEDGD
+206 GSIMDDENGD
-216 DEEDD
+216 DEK
-221 DEEDDSEEDDA
+221 EDDSEEDDA
-232 DMKHNVFDTETN
+232 DMKHNVFDNETN
-244 PMDVISHDEMTA
+244 HMDVISHDEMTA

-280 NLFPEAQM
+280 NLFPEAQT

-309 VHRSPFRRVKSTYA
+309 VHRSPFSRVKSTYA

-344 TITALKR
+344 TIAALKR
-351 VTTPTTVYKLQKLD
+351 VTTPTTIYKLQKLD

-385 RMMLDEEIARAILVG
+385 RMMLDEELARAILVG
-400 DGRTASSNDKINEQ
+400 DGRNASSNDKINEQ

-424 AYTIHHITALAK
+424 AYTIHHIAELAEG
-436 DATQDDVAIA
+436 ATQDDVAIA

-461 GNPTL
+461 GNPIL

-508 MEGLSRVTTAA
+508 MEGLTRTTTSA
-519 DAGVTT
+519 DVGVTS

-580 AAIALEY
+580 GAIALEY
-587 YQATA
+587 YMATA

>member
-23 IIMNDAFKG
+23 IIMNDAFKD

-44 QHNSVEDV
+44 QHNSVDDV

-106 RHGVIR
+106 KHGVIR

-135 GTTYTSDDEAQIY
+135 GTTYTSEDEAQIY

-155 IDMANKLEHADQAEE
+155 IDMVNKLKHADQAEE
-170 KQEKPAAEK
+170 KQETTTAEK

-221 DEEDDSEEDDA
+221 SEEDDA

-244 PMDVISHDEMTA
+244 TMDVISHDEMTA

-280 NLFPEAQM
+280 NLFPEAQT

-309 VHRSPFRRVKSTYA
+309 VHRSPFSRVKSTYA
-323 DITADDARAR
+323 EITADDARAR

-344 TITALKR
+344 TIAALKR
-351 VTTPTTVYKLQKLD
+351 VTTPTTIYKLQKLD
-365 RDDVIDITDFD
+365 RDDVIDITDFS
-376 VVAWIKGEM
+376 VVTWIKGEM

-400 DGRTASSNDKINEQ
+400 DGRNASSNDKINEQ

-424 AYTIHHITALAK
+424 AYTIHHIAELEK
-436 DATQDDVAIA
+436 DATQDNVAIA

-461 GNPTL
+461 GNPIL

-508 MEGLSRVTTAA
+508 MEGLTRTTTSA
-519 DAGVTT
+519 DVGVTP

-580 AAIALEY
+580 GAIALEY
-587 YQATA
+587 YMATA

>member
-23 IIMNDAFKG
+23 IIMNDAFKD

-44 QHNSVEDV
+44 QHNSVDDV

-106 RHGVIR
+106 KHGVIR

-135 GTTYTSDDEAQIY
+135 GTTYTSEDEAQIY
-148 TGKVMEV
+148 TGKIMEV
-155 IDMANKLEHADQAEE
+155 IDMANKLEHADQAKE
-170 KQEKPAAEK
+170 KQETPAAEK

-216 DEEDD
+216 DE
-221 DEEDDSEEDDA
+221 EEDDSEEDDA

-271 LAHGITNIG
+271 LAHGITNVG
-280 NLFPEAQM
+280 NLFPEAQT

-309 VHRSPFRRVKSTYA
+309 VHRSPFSRVKSTYA

-333 GYVKGNQKVEE
+333 GYVKGNQKAEE
-344 TITALKR
+344 TIAALKR
-351 VTTPTTVYKLQKLD
+351 VTTPTTIYKLQKLD
-365 RDDVIDITDFD
+365 RDDVVDITDFD

-400 DGRTASSNDKINEQ
+400 DGRNASSNDKINEQ

-424 AYTIHHITALAK
+424 AYTIHHIAELAK

-461 GNPTL
+461 GNPIL

-508 MEGLSRVTTAA
+508 MEGLTRTTTSA
-519 DAGVTT
+519 DVGVTS

-580 AAIALEY
+580 GAIALEY
-587 YQATA
+587 YVATA

>member
-23 IIMNDAFKG
+23 IIMNDAFKD

-135 GTTYTSDDEAQIY
+135 GTTYTSEDEAQIY

-170 KQEKPAAEK
+170 KQETPAAEK

-206 GSIMDDEDGD
+206 GSIMDDEDG
-216 DEEDD
+216 D

-280 NLFPEAQM
+280 NLFPEAQT

-309 VHRSPFRRVKSTYA
+309 VHRSPFSRVKSTYA

-344 TITALKR
+344 TIAALKR
-351 VTTPTTVYKLQKLD
+351 VTTPTTIYKLQKLD

-400 DGRTASSNDKINEQ
+400 DGRSASSNDKINEQ

-424 AYTIHHITALAK
+424 AYTIHHIAKLAK

-446 FIRDSVKSRKDYKGS
+446 FIRDSVKSRKDYKGG
-461 GNPTL
+461 GNPIL

-508 MEGLSRVTTAA
+508 MEGLTRTTTSA
-519 DAGVTT
+519 DVGVTA

-580 AAIALEY
+580 GAIALEY
-587 YQATA
+587 YQETA

>member
-135 GTTYTSDDEAQIY
+135 GTTYTSEDEAQIY

-170 KQEKPAAEK
+170 KQETPAAEK
-179 PEEGNETIGEIFNT
+179 PEEGNETIGEIFKT

-206 GSIMDDEDGD
+206 GSIMDDEDG
-216 DEEDD
+216 D

-280 NLFPEAQM
+280 NLFPEAQT

-303 SVVMNG
+303 SEVMNG
-309 VHRSPFRRVKSTYA
+309 VHRSPFSRVKSTYA

-344 TITALKR
+344 TIAALKR
-351 VTTPTTVYKLQKLD
+351 VTTPTTIYKLQKLD

-400 DGRTASSNDKINEQ
+400 DGRSASSNDKINEQ

-424 AYTIHHITALAK
+424 AYTIHHIAKLAK

-446 FIRDSVKSRKDYKGS
+446 FIRDSVKSRKDYKGG

-493 LATAMRVSRIITVPV
+493 LATAMRVSRIVTVPV
-508 MEGLSRVTTAA
+508 MEGLTRTTTSA

-544 ADRGGEVN
+544 ADRGGKVN

-580 AAIALEY
+580 GAIALEY
-587 YQATA
+587 YMATA

>member
-1 MSKSY
+1 MSRSY

-23 IIMNDAFKG
+23 IIMNDAFKD

-44 QHNSVEDV
+44 QHNSVDDV

-106 RHGVIR
+106 KHGVIR

-135 GTTYTSDDEAQIY
+135 GTTYTSEDEAQIY
-148 TGKVMEV
+148 TGKIMEV
-155 IDMANKLEHADQAEE
+155 IDMANKLKHADQAEE
-170 KQEKPAAEK
+170 KQETPAAEK

-206 GSIMDDEDGD
+206 GSIMEDEDGGD
-216 DEEDD
+216 DEE
-221 DEEDDSEEDDA
+221 EDNSEEDDA
-232 DMKHNVFDTETN
+232 DMKHNVFDNETN

-280 NLFPEAQM
+280 NLFPEAQT

-309 VHRSPFRRVKSTYA
+309 VHRSPFSRVKSTYA

-344 TITALKR
+344 TIAALKR
-351 VTTPTTVYKLQKLD
+351 VTTPTTIYKLQKLD

-400 DGRTASSNDKINEQ
+400 DGRSSSSNDKINEQ

-424 AYTIHHITALAK
+424 AYTIHHIAELAK

-446 FIRDSVKSRKDYKGS
+446 FIRDSVKSRKDYKGA
-461 GNPTL
+461 GNPIL

-493 LATAMRVSRIITVPV
+493 LATAMRVSRIVTVPV
-508 MEGLSRVTTAA
+508 MEGLTRTTTSA
-519 DAGVTT
+519 DVGVTS

-580 AAIALEY
+580 GAIALEY
-587 YQATA
+587 YMATA

>member
-23 IIMNDAFKG
+23 IIMNDAFKD

-44 QHNSVEDV
+44 QHNSVDDV

-135 GTTYTSDDEAQIY
+135 GTTYTSEDEAQIY
-148 TGKVMEV
+148 TGKIMEV
-155 IDMANKLEHADQAEE
+155 IDMANKFEHADQMEE
-170 KQEKPAAEK
+170 KKEKPSAEK
-179 PEEGNETIGEIFNT
+179 PEEGNETLGEIFNT

-216 DEEDD
+216 NE
-221 DEEDDSEEDDA
+221 EEDDSEEDDA

-280 NLFPEAQM
+280 NLFPEAQT

-303 SVVMNG
+303 SVVMSG
-309 VHRSPFRRVKSTYA
+309 VHRSPFSRVKSTYA

-344 TITALKR
+344 TIAALKR
-351 VTTPTTVYKLQKLD
+351 VTTPTTIYKLQKLD
-365 RDDVIDITDFD
+365 RDDVVDITDFD

-400 DGRTASSNDKINEQ
+400 DGRNASSNDKINEQ

-424 AYTIHHITALAK
+424 AYTIHHIAELAK

-461 GNPTL
+461 GNPIL

-508 MEGLSRVTTAA
+508 MEGLTRTTTSA
-519 DAGVTT
+519 DVGVTS

-580 AAIALEY
+580 GAIALEY
-587 YQATA
+587 YMATA

>member
-23 IIMNDAFKG
+23 IIMNDAFKD

-44 QHNSVEDV
+44 QHNSVDDV

-135 GTTYTSDDEAQIY
+135 GTTYTSEDEAQIY
-148 TGKVMEV
+148 TGKIMEV
-155 IDMANKLEHADQAEE
+155 IDMANKLKHADQAEE
-170 KQEKPAAEK
+170 KQETPAADK

-216 DEEDD
+216 DK
-221 DEEDDSEEDDA
+221 EDDSEEDDA

-280 NLFPEAQM
+280 NLFPEAQT

-303 SVVMNG
+303 SVVMSG
-309 VHRSPFRRVKSTYA
+309 VHRSPFSRVKSTYA

-344 TITALKR
+344 TIAALKR
-351 VTTPTTVYKLQKLD
+351 VTTPTTIYKLQKLD
-365 RDDVIDITDFD
+365 RDDVVDITDFD

-400 DGRTASSNDKINEQ
+400 DGRNASSNDKINEQ

-424 AYTIHHITALAK
+424 AYTIHHIAELAK

-461 GNPTL
+461 GNPIL

-508 MEGLSRVTTAA
+508 MEGLTRTTTSA
-519 DAGVTT
+519 DVGVTS

-580 AAIALEY
+580 GAIALEY
-587 YQATA
+587 YMATT

>member
-23 IIMNDAFKG
+23 IIMNDAFKD

-135 GTTYTSDDEAQIY
+135 GTTYTSEDEAQIY

-170 KQEKPAAEK
+170 KQETPAAEK

-206 GSIMDDEDGD
+206 GSIMDDEDG
-216 DEEDD
+216 D

-256 VITDARSRGSMKDAA
+256 VITDARSRGSMKDAT

-280 NLFPEAQM
+280 NLFPEAQT

-309 VHRSPFRRVKSTYA
+309 VHRSPFSRVKSTYA

-344 TITALKR
+344 TIAALKR
-351 VTTPTTVYKLQKLD
+351 VTTPTTIYKLQKLD

-400 DGRTASSNDKINEQ
+400 DGRSASSNDKINEQ

-424 AYTIHHITALAK
+424 AYTIHHIAKLAK

-446 FIRDSVKSRKDYKGS
+446 FIRDSVKSRKDYKGG

-493 LATAMRVSRIITVPV
+493 LSTAMRVSRIITVPV
-508 MEGLSRVTTAA
+508 MEGLTRTTTSA
-519 DAGVTT
+519 DVGVTA

-560 YNKQEYLIE
+560 FNKQEYLIE

-580 AAIALEY
+580 GAIALEY
-587 YQATA
+587 YMATA

>member
-23 IIMNDAFKG
+23 IIMNDAFKD

-44 QHNSVEDV
+44 QHNSVDDV

-135 GTTYTSDDEAQIY
+135 GTTYTSEDEAQIY
-148 TGKVMEV
+148 TGKIMEV
-155 IDMANKLEHADQAEE
+155 IDMANKLKHADQAEE
-170 KQEKPAAEK
+170 KQETPAAEK

-216 DEEDD
+216 DK
-221 DEEDDSEEDDA
+221 EDDSEEDDA

-280 NLFPEAQM
+280 NLFPEAQT

-303 SVVMNG
+303 SVVMSG
-309 VHRSPFRRVKSTYA
+309 VHRSPFSRVKSTYA

-344 TITALKR
+344 TIAALKR
-351 VTTPTTVYKLQKLD
+351 VTTPTTIYKLQKLD
-365 RDDVIDITDFD
+365 RDDVVDITDFD

-400 DGRTASSNDKINEQ
+400 DGRNASSNDKINEQ

-424 AYTIHHITALAK
+424 AYTIHHIAELAK

-461 GNPTL
+461 GNPIL

-508 MEGLSRVTTAA
+508 MEGLTRTTTSA
-519 DAGVTT
+519 DVGVTS

-580 AAIALEY
+580 GAIALEY
-587 YQATA
+587 YMATT